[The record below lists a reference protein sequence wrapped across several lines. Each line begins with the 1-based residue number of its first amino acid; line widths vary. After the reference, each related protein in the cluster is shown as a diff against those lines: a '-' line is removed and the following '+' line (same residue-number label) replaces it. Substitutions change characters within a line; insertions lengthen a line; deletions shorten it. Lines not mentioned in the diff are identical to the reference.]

1 MIVPRETHR
10 ILVGSGHV
18 GTATTWEKTL
28 TFSAPPRTFDRL
40 QHAQDR
46 PSNLYLVR
54 HGQTPGNVNHQ
65 LIGHTDMAL
74 DDLGVQQARQVG
86 LTMRSIRLDAV
97 IASPLQRARLTAA
110 EIARHQGRELRLE
123 PRLREMNFGYAEG
136 LTMVEAT
143 ERFPEVLTLQ
153 DDPFNETFVWP
164 GGDMRREFHDRIF
177 ATIEEIAVSHAG
189 LHVAV
194 VCHGGVI
201 GSLIAQLDGGSPN
214 DYGRYPVAN
223 CSVTHLE
230 VQATRTIAHRIN
242 DFSHLDMVRTEAWS
256 VVIPDESELPR

>member
-1 MIVPRETHR
+1 MQLLNEIETR
-10 ILVGSGHV
+10 RFGGL
-18 GTATTWEKTL
+18 
-28 TFSAPPRTFDRL
+28 R
-40 QHAQDR
+40 HAQEQ
-46 PSNLYLVR
+46 PANLYLVR
-54 HGQTPGNVNHQ
+54 HGQTPGNVKHQ

-86 LTMRSIRLDAV
+86 LYMRSIRLDAV
-97 IASPLQRARLTAA
+97 IASPLVRARVTAT
-110 EIARHQGRELRLE
+110 EIARHQGHELRLD

-143 ERFPEVLTLQ
+143 ERYPEILVLQ
-153 DDPFNETFVWP
+153 DDPFNETFAWP
-164 GGDMRREFHDRIF
+164 GGDMRRDFHDRIF
-177 ATIEEIAVSHAG
+177 ATIEEIASGNAG
-189 LHVAV
+189 LSVAV

-214 DYGRYPVAN
+214 DYASYPVAN

-230 VQATRTIAHRIN
+230 VRATETIAHRIN

-256 VVIPDESELPR
+256 VTIPDENEPPR

>member
-1 MIVPRETHR
+1 MPGVNQLSIDTE
-10 ILVGSGHV
+10 I
-18 GTATTWEKTL
+18 
-28 TFSAPPRTFDRL
+28 RTYSRL
-40 QHAQDR
+40 RHAQAD
-46 PSNLYLVR
+46 PTHLYLVR

-86 LTMRSIRLDAV
+86 LYMRSVRLDAV
-97 IASPLQRARLTAA
+97 IASPLQRARVTAT
-110 EIARHQGRELRLE
+110 EIARHQGHELRLD

-143 ERFPEVLTLQ
+143 ERYPEILILQ
-153 DDPFNETFVWP
+153 DDPLSETFMWP
-164 GGDMRREFHDRIF
+164 GGDVRRDFHNRIF
-177 ATIEEIAVSHAG
+177 ATIEEIATNNAG
-189 LHVAV
+189 LNVAV

-214 DYGRYPVAN
+214 DYASYPVAN

-230 VQATRTIAHRIN
+230 VRSTETIAHRIN

-256 VVIPDESELPR
+256 VTIPDENEPPR

>member
-1 MIVPRETHR
+1 MQLLNEIETR
-10 ILVGSGHV
+10 RFGGL
-18 GTATTWEKTL
+18 
-28 TFSAPPRTFDRL
+28 R
-40 QHAQDR
+40 HAQEQ
-46 PSNLYLVR
+46 PANLYLVR
-54 HGQTPGNVNHQ
+54 HGQTPGNVKHQ

-86 LTMRSIRLDAV
+86 LYMRSIRLDAV
-97 IASPLQRARLTAA
+97 IASPLVRARVTAT
-110 EIARHQGRELRLE
+110 EIARHQGHELRLE

-143 ERFPEVLTLQ
+143 ERYPEILVLQ
-153 DDPFNETFVWP
+153 DDPFNETFEWP
-164 GGDMRREFHDRIF
+164 GGDMRRDFHDRIF
-177 ATIEEIAVSHAG
+177 STIEEIAIGNAG
-189 LHVAV
+189 LHIAV

-214 DYGRYPVAN
+214 DYASYPVAN

-230 VQATRTIAHRIN
+230 VRATETIAHRIN

-256 VVIPDESELPR
+256 VTIPDENEPPR